1 MFRPFALARIATAL
15 SLTGALALAGCA
27 SSGSSSS
34 GSPTTE
40 TSAKAVSAR
49 TAEPETTLR
58 DIETPRYKPTRTGEV
73 YLMRG
78 LMDIFS
84 RGMDEMAVKLNRAG
98 VYAVSTS
105 YTRWQELGQDIV
117 RRDKAKQLSYPII
130 IMGHSLGAN
139 DASKLASYL
148 GNRGVKV
155 SYVVM
160 FDPTEPGYVG
170 KNVGKVV
177 NYYIPN
183 GDNRVYKGNGFTGT
197 LQNVSVANREE
208 ITHTTIEKN
217 RELQNRVI
225 GQAVALTKPRPKT
238 KDAAPVEAQAKT
250 KAEEVAS
257 ADAKPKAKA
266 AEAAPTTAAA
276 PKKAETATG
285 TTTAAPKKPD
295 APATPAAE
303 PKKAAA
309 ASTATPAAA
318 PAPVATAKPKITG
331 TAASAATPPAT
342 GSASVTSTKPKPATA
357 G

>member
-1 MFRPFALARIATAL
+1 MFRPSALARIATAL

-34 GSPTTE
+34 GSPAKE

-49 TAEPETTLR
+49 TADPEAALR

-84 RGMDEMAVKLNRAG
+84 RGMDEMAAKLNRAG

-105 YTRWQELGQDIV
+105 YTRWQELAQDIV
-117 RRDKAKQLSYPII
+117 RRDRAKQLSYPII

-225 GQAVALTKPRPKT
+225 GQAIALTKPRPKT
-238 KDAAPVEAQAKT
+238 KDAAQAEAKAKPKT
-250 KAEEVAS
+250 DKVAS

-266 AEAAPTTAAA
+266 AEAAPAAAAA
-276 PKKAETATG
+276 PRKAETATS
-285 TTTAAPKKPD
+285 TTTATPKKAD
-295 APATPAAE
+295 APVAPAATE

-309 ASTATPAAA
+309 VPATAPTASATASP
-318 PAPVATAKPKITG
+318 AKPKVSG
-331 TAASAATPPAT
+331 GAASSATTPAN
-342 GSASVTSTKPKPATA
+342 GSATVTTTPKPATA